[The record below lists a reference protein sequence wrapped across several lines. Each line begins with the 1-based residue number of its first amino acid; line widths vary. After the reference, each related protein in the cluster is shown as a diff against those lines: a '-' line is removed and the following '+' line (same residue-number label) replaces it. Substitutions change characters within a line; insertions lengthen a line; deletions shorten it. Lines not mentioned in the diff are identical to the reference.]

1 MLCDDLEGWNG
12 GDERDVQEG
21 GHICIHIA
29 DSRCCAADTNN
40 IIKQLYS
47 NLKIKNIFFKKM
59 HLEIIILNEVSQTE
73 TNTISLI
80 CGVGDM
86 MQMDLFTK
94 EKQTQT

>member
-1 MLCDDLEGWNG
+1 
-12 GDERDVQEG
+12 
-21 GHICIHIA
+21 
-29 DSRCCAADTNN
+29 
-40 IIKQLYS
+40 
-47 NLKIKNIFFKKM
+47 M

-73 TNTISLI
+73 TNTISLV